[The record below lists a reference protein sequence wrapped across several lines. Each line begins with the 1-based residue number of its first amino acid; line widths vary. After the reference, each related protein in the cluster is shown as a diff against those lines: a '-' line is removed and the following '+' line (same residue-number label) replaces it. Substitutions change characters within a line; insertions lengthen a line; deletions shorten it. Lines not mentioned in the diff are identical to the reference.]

1 MGKPEKIQTVGE
13 RLAELRAM
21 VNGGAW
27 SALDI
32 PRRATV
38 LEEIENLE
46 LMRTL
51 IAKLNV
57 PVCGCC

>member
-1 MGKPEKIQTVGE
+1 
-13 RLAELRAM
+13 
-21 VNGGAW
+21 
-27 SALDI
+27 
-32 PRRATV
+32 V